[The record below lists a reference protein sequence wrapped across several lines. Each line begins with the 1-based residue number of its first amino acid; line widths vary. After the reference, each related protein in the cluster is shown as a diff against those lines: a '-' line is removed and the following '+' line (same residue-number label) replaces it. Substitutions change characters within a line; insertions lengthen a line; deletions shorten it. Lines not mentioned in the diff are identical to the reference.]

1 MELYGIN
8 FKNFCVVAATFVTR
22 SALISVANLAVIIL
36 PFYFQSLGIDLC
48 LGIGIPLLI
57 YNIFK
62 SFLLFKLILLI
73 RQEEKAEF
81 SAKKYSRQL
90 SIPQPNFHVTYDAGT
105 ENGVNIIPNNSN
117 YPVNYSNYPMN
128 YPTNY
133 SLNYSNQQQQ
143 QLPSQYY
150 NTNSYYVNSTNQ
162 NQYI

>member
-1 MELYGIN
+1 M
-8 FKNFCVVAATFVTR
+8 
-22 SALISVANLAVIIL
+22 
-36 PFYFQSLGIDLC
+36 
-48 LGIGIPLLI
+48 GIGVPLLI

-105 ENGVNIIPNNSN
+105 ENGVNIVPNNSN
-117 YPVNYSNYPMN
+117 YSNYP
-128 YPTNY
+128 
-133 SLNYSNQQQQ
+133 LNYSNQQ

-150 NTNSYYVNSTNQ
+150 NTNSYYVTNTNQ

>member
-1 MELYGIN
+1 M
-8 FKNFCVVAATFVTR
+8 
-22 SALISVANLAVIIL
+22 
-36 PFYFQSLGIDLC
+36 
-48 LGIGIPLLI
+48 GIGIPLLI

-90 SIPQPNFHVTYDAGT
+90 SIPQPNFHVTYDAGA

-150 NTNSYYVNSTNQ
+150 NTNSYYVNNTNQ

>member
-1 MELYGIN
+1 M
-8 FKNFCVVAATFVTR
+8 
-22 SALISVANLAVIIL
+22 
-36 PFYFQSLGIDLC
+36 
-48 LGIGIPLLI
+48 GIGIPLLI

-73 RQEEKAEF
+73 RQEEKVEF

-105 ENGVNIIPNNSN
+105 ENGVNIMPNNSN
-117 YPVNYSNYPMN
+117 YQLNYSNYP
-128 YPTNY
+128 
-133 SLNYSNQQQQ
+133 LNFSNQQQ

-150 NTNSYYVNSTNQ
+150 NNSYYVNNTNQ

>member
-1 MELYGIN
+1 MGEFGPSIRFLLN
-8 FKNFCVVAATFVTR
+8 FLFESFFR
-22 SALISVANLAVIIL
+22 
-36 PFYFQSLGIDLC
+36 C

-105 ENGVNIIPNNSN
+105 ENGVNIMPNNSN

-133 SLNYSNQQQQ
+133 PLNYPNQQ

-150 NTNSYYVNSTNQ
+150 NTNSYFVNNTNQ

>member
-1 MELYGIN
+1 M
-8 FKNFCVVAATFVTR
+8 
-22 SALISVANLAVIIL
+22 
-36 PFYFQSLGIDLC
+36 
-48 LGIGIPLLI
+48 GIGIPLLI

-73 RQEEKAEF
+73 RQEEKVEF

-90 SIPQPNFHVTYDAGT
+90 SIPQPNFHVTYDAGA

-117 YPVNYSNYPMN
+117 YPLNNSNYPSNNSNYPINYSNYP
-128 YPTNY
+128 
-133 SLNYSNQQQQ
+133 LNYSNQQ

-150 NTNSYYVNSTNQ
+150 NNSYYVNNTNQ

>member
-1 MELYGIN
+1 M
-8 FKNFCVVAATFVTR
+8 
-22 SALISVANLAVIIL
+22 
-36 PFYFQSLGIDLC
+36 
-48 LGIGIPLLI
+48 GIGVPLLI

-105 ENGVNIIPNNSN
+105 ENGVNIVPNNSN
-117 YPVNYSNYPMN
+117 YPLNYYSN
-128 YPTNY
+128 
-133 SLNYSNQQQQ
+133 QQ

-150 NTNSYYVNSTNQ
+150 NTNSYYVNNTNQ
-162 NQYI
+162 NHYI

>member
-1 MELYGIN
+1 M
-8 FKNFCVVAATFVTR
+8 
-22 SALISVANLAVIIL
+22 
-36 PFYFQSLGIDLC
+36 
-48 LGIGIPLLI
+48 GIGIPLLI

-105 ENGVNIIPNNSN
+105 ENGGVNIIPNNSN

-133 SLNYSNQQQQ
+133 PLNYSNQQQ

-150 NTNSYYVNSTNQ
+150 NTNSYYVNNTNQ